1 MTTSATGS
9 GHSPAKAGWSGLIGS
24 IRNASPALFWT
35 GCLLLAV
42 SVLTLLLA
50 TIDQRSFQ
58 GVSVW
63 LKPWKFQF
71 SVGTYLLTLALYM
84 VWLPKAA
91 GQSGFMRVVV
101 WSAVISGMFEVLYI
115 AWQGALGQA
124 SHFNIASPFHAAM
137 YGLMGLGAVVLSGAS
152 LALGVVIWRSDAYA
166 LSAALKKAIVQG
178 LVLSFVLGTVFGAYM
193 SAQPGGHWVG
203 GASTDA
209 GGLPL
214 FHWSRSG
221 GDLRVAHFFGLHALH
236 FVPAF
241 AVLLLTVGMSQRLTS
256 RLVTLFSAVLTLLC
270 IAVFVQA
277 LGGLPFLPLT
287 G

>member
-1 MTTSATGS
+1 MKTTSAIS
-9 GHSPAKAGWSGLIGS
+9 GQFPAAIGWSSLIGS

-35 GCLLLAV
+35 GCVLLAASVVSLLLAGV
-42 SVLTLLLA
+42 
-50 TIDQRSFQ
+50 DQRSFQ

-101 WSAVISGMFEVLYI
+101 WSAVVSGLFEVLYI
-115 AWQGALGQA
+115 TWQGALGHA
-124 SHFNIASPFHAAM
+124 SHFNIGTPFHAAM
-137 YGLMGLGAVVLSGAS
+137 YGLMGLGAVILSGAS

-166 LSAALKKAIVQG
+166 LRAPLKKAIVQG

-203 GASTDA
+203 GALTDA
-209 GGLPL
+209 GGVLV

-241 AVLLLTVGMSQRLTS
+241 AVLLLTVCKSHHMVG
-256 RLVTLFSAVLTLLC
+256 RLVTLFSVTLTLAC
-270 IAVFVQA
+270 IGVFLQA
-277 LGGLPFLPLT
+277 RAGLPFLPVL

>member
-1 MTTSATGS
+1 MTILATMTGQA
-9 GHSPAKAGWSGLIGS
+9 PAAKGWSGLMGS
-24 IRNASPALFWT
+24 MRNASPALFWT
-35 GCLLLAV
+35 GCLLLVA
-42 SVLTLLLA
+42 SVATLLLTVVDA
-50 TIDQRSFQ
+50 RTFQ

-91 GQSGFMRVVV
+91 RQSGFMRVVV

-115 AWQGALGQA
+115 TWQGALGQA

-166 LSAALKKAIVQG
+166 LSAPLKKAIVQG
-178 LVLSFVLGTVFGAYM
+178 LVLAFVLGTVFGAYM

-203 GASTDA
+203 GALTDA

-214 FHWSRSG
+214 FHWSRNG

-241 AVLLLTVGMSQRLTS
+241 ALLLLMACKSQQVAS
-256 RLVTLFSAVLTLLC
+256 RLVTLFSTALTLLC
-270 IAVFVQA
+270 IAVFAQA
-277 LGGLPFLPLT
+277 IAGLPFVPLT

>member
-1 MTTSATGS
+1 MTTLATMTSQVSA
-9 GHSPAKAGWSGLIGS
+9 AKGWAGLMGS
-24 IRNASPALFWT
+24 IRNASPVLFWT
-35 GCLLLAV
+35 GCLLLAA
-42 SVLTLLLA
+42 SVLTLPLA
-50 TIDQRSFQ
+50 LIDQRSFQ

-91 GQSGFMRVVV
+91 RQSGFMRVVV

-115 AWQGALGQA
+115 TWQGALGQA

-152 LALGVVIWRSDAYA
+152 LALGVVIWRCDAYA
-166 LSAALKKAIVQG
+166 LRAPLKKAITQG
-178 LVLSFVLGTVFGAYM
+178 LVLAFVLGTVFGAYM

-203 GASTDA
+203 GALTDA

-214 FHWSRSG
+214 FHWSRNG

-241 AVLLLTVGMSQRLTS
+241 AVLLLMVCKSQQLVS
-256 RLVTLFSAVLTLLC
+256 RLVTLFSTALTLLC
-270 IAVFVQA
+270 IAVFAQA
-277 LGGLPFLPLT
+277 IAGLPFVPLT

>member
-24 IRNASPALFWT
+24 IRNASPTLFWT